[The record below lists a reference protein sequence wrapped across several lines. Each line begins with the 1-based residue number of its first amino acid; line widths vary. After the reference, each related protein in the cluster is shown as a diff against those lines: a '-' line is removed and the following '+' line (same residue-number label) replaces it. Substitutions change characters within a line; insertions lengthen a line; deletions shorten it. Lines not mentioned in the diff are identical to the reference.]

1 MLLNTKVTEEDILN
15 SLRDNQVR
23 HFYSAF
29 QFLDA
34 HKGVRRGCYSVIM
47 GTSGCGKSGLAQAMG
62 VQLAS
67 APKVKVLMYLT
78 EEAKTNYAGP
88 MFMYAKSAGGGLD
101 QVDFFEESSMEHEK
115 LRTHDQFLAAVKE
128 VIVSSFADIV
138 ILDNVSTGRLYGTGT
153 SVWDQ
158 EKTTWMLKN
167 LAKDLS
173 IHICCVV
180 HTKKD
185 ITDNSYRLNTISDHQ
200 GAASLGKEASF
211 FYALQ
216 KYTNNGQVHVFLRTL
231 KHRGYPDAN
240 GTYMLMYDK
249 DFRVYTG
256 DQKVDFEKVKEVF
269 KLRDAL
275 SGAK

>member
-1 MLLNTKVTEEDILN
+1 MLINGKVTEEEIMA
-15 SLRDNQVR
+15 SLRDSKVR
-23 HFYSAF
+23 HFHSAF

-34 HKGVRRGCYSVIM
+34 HMGVRRGCYSVIM

-67 APKVKVLMYLT
+67 SPGVRVLMILT

-88 MFMYAKSAGGGLD
+88 MFMYAKMAGGDLS
-101 QVDFFEESSMEHEK
+101 QVDFFEESSMDHDK
-115 LRTHDQFLAAVKE
+115 LKTHDQFLAAIKD
-128 VIVSSFADIV
+128 VIVSSFADVV

-153 SVWDQ
+153 AVWDQ
-158 EKTTWMLKN
+158 EKTTWMIKN
-167 LAKDLS
+167 LAKDLN

-185 ITDNSYRLNTISDHQ
+185 ITDNSPRLNTISDHQ

-216 KYTNNGQVHVFLRTL
+216 KFTNNGQVHVFLRTL

-240 GTYMLMYDK
+240 GTYSLRYDK
-249 DFRVYTG
+249 DFRVYMG
-256 DQKVDFEKVKEVF
+256 DQKVDFDKVKEVF
-269 KLRDAL
+269 KIRDSL
-275 SGAK
+275 GQSK